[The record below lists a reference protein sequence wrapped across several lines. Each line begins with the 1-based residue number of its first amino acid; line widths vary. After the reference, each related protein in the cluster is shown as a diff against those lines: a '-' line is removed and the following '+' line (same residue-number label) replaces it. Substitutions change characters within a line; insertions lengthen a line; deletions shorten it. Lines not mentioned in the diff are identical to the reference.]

1 MELKFE
7 NVVPEPFANLN
18 FDSSSFWGNSWTLS
32 KGERVLLNAS
42 SGKGKTTFTHFTY
55 GLRTDFKGTIS
66 FDNQSIKD
74 FSIEK
79 WTEIRQRK
87 LAVVF
92 QDLQLF
98 SQLSVEDNLQLKASL
113 TGNFDIEKAKYYLDF
128 VDLADK
134 WNQKCAILS
143 MGQLQRVAI
152 IRALLQPFEWIILDE
167 PFSHLDIENA
177 SKCMQLINE
186 RCDELKAGFILTTL
200 NSTDAISFSREIK
213 L

>member
-7 NVVPEPFANLN
+7 NVVPEPFANSN
-18 FDSSSFWGNSWTLS
+18 FDSSSFWGNSWKLS

-55 GLRTDFKGTIS
+55 GLRRDFKGTIS

-113 TGNFDIEKAKYYLDF
+113 TGDFDSEKAKYYLDF

-152 IRALLQPFEWIILDE
+152 IRALLQPFEWIVLDE

-177 SKCMQLINE
+177 SKCMQLINQ
-186 RCDELKAGFILTTL
+186 RCDELQSGFILTTL
-200 NSTDAISFSREIK
+200 NSTDAVSFNREIK